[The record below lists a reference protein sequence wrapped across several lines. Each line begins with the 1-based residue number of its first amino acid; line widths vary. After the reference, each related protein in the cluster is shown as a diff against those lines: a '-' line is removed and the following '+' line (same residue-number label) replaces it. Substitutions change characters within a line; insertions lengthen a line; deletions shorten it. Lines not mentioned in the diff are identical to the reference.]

1 LRTTQVSKG
10 QAFSSIAALIKSH
23 PRSDSDPVADN
34 SLSLLRTPSFLR
46 LLSKVLSKISN
57 ERAEPIKTRRQTFST
72 NKTTRFPGK
81 FDRIFRN
88 GVLHKNGQQGLDL
101 SLSMALSDLII
112 MEEEVVLRLY
122 NVCNIRDVVE
132 AQLFTEEHRI
142 IRDANV
148 INSISSTKITFT

>member
-1 LRTTQVSKG
+1 M
-10 QAFSSIAALIKSH
+10 
-23 PRSDSDPVADN
+23 
-34 SLSLLRTPSFLR
+34 
-46 LLSKVLSKISN
+46 
-57 ERAEPIKTRRQTFST
+57 
-72 NKTTRFPGK
+72 
-81 FDRIFRN
+81 
-88 GVLHKNGQQGLDL
+88 DL